1 MKATDLMT
9 PRPACCYPDTNLVD
23 VTEMFVS
30 HDVGAIPVVDRTTGR
45 PIGIVTDRDVATRAV
60 ASGTD
65 ARKLTAGDCMTTSV
79 VTVPLDAD
87 FDEICD
93 AMSANQVRRLI
104 VVDGGGGVA
113 GIISQADVALH
124 GKDKKSGELVKEVSK
139 PADTSTSTGS

>member
-1 MKATDLMT
+1 MKAADLMT
-9 PRPACCYPDTNLVD
+9 PRPATCHPDTNLVD
-23 VTEMFVS
+23 VTEMFVA
-30 HDVGAIPVVDRTTGR
+30 HDIGAIPVVDRTTGR
-45 PIGIVTDRDVATRAV
+45 PVGIVTDRDVATRAV

-104 VVDGGGGVA
+104 VVDDRGGVA
-113 GIISQADVALH
+113 GIIAQADVALH
-124 GKDKKSGELVKEVSK
+124 GKDRKSGELVKEVSK
-139 PADTSTSTGS
+139 PAATSTGS